1 MSCYITVTWTAFY
14 VFKIA
19 SLFIVVFYYSLSQV
33 IWVVYCCFCQ
43 CGYCYRSMLYNLQ
56 PKRIIKLYILG
67 PVLLPFI
74 SVLLPSILS
83 YFLTTGE
90 PTFHIQIHVFSMSSG
105 KKKVVLSF
113 SNDFPLFGRIWIW
126 IVMMGSINLK
136 VEILG
141 FKVLTILHKTI
152 TFARKLVFVLYILL

>member
-1 MSCYITVTWTAFY
+1 
-14 VFKIA
+14 
-19 SLFIVVFYYSLSQV
+19 
-33 IWVVYCCFCQ
+33 
-43 CGYCYRSMLYNLQ
+43 
-56 PKRIIKLYILG
+56 
-67 PVLLPFI
+67 
-74 SVLLPSILS
+74 
-83 YFLTTGE
+83 
-90 PTFHIQIHVFSMSSG
+90 MSSG

-113 SNDFPLFGRIWIW
+113 SNDFPLFGRSNIW